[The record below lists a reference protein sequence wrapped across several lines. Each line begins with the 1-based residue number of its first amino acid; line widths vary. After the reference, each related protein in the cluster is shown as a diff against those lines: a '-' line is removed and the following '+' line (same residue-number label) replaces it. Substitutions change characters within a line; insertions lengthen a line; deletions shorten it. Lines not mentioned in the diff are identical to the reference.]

1 MACGPHRGLG
11 PPWTAVVRP
20 RARSCAHRSV
30 VRRSYGSLAVI
41 VRGRGGRGGRGGVG
55 GALTRDGVV
64 VKRSSDGGKA
74 VVIEGARWG

>member
-1 MACGPHRGLG
+1 
-11 PPWTAVVRP
+11 
-20 RARSCAHRSV
+20 